1 MLQRTRQELYCEPET
16 SMQDSRKIVFCR
28 KKRTRDRVTLNASL
42 ELNVLT
48 VGSDSMRGYYGQLR
62 IRNSQKFDSIMGISL
77 PRGGTKTPSDASE
90 ITDCLYILS
99 IATVFLTFRKY
110 QANIFSS
117 NFLELF

>member
-1 MLQRTRQELYCEPET
+1 
-16 SMQDSRKIVFCR
+16 MQDSRKIVFCR